1 MTVISRVLNTSGP
14 LLGAMLLAAV
24 LMPAAGVRADELD
37 VLKGRAVRVII
48 GGAPGETTDTDS
60 RTFLTY
66 LQAVLP
72 QTTLRLQN
80 DGGNGGASAILE
92 LFNAS
97 GRVITL
103 ATF

>member
-1 MTVISRVLNTSGP
+1 MLCNDAGSPFTWQFGIKRGTIMSVISRVLHTGGP

-24 LMPAAGVRADELD
+24 LLPSAGVVRADELD
-37 VLKGRAVRVII
+37 VLKGRTVRVII

-80 DGGNGGASAILE
+80 D
-92 LFNAS
+92 
-97 GRVITL
+97 
-103 ATF
+103 